1 MTEVQQSA
9 QHTYRIM
16 LPKLSLI
23 DISATVGCNLNCK
36 GCNHFSNYF
45 APGSKIDTDQ
55 LIKDIHTILP
65 RVSLDRVSIIG
76 GEPLLNPRC
85 RELVHA
91 CLEHDHPVYLYS
103 NGILLEQNM
112 DWIMEDLENN
122 PSMRLRISVHID
134 EVVPIVNK
142 IRTDQ
147 LVTTDHRQGKDQ
159 WFTSI
164 KHTND
169 GKVHPYKHNDPERSF
184 KECSCPNTQLW
195 KGKLWKC
202 PNSAFLEQLLY
213 ATDQSDDE
221 EWQRY
226 LGGGLPVDCSDEE
239 LAEFCDNNLK
249 AEDICNM
256 CTARPLYM
264 SAAMQSTKKNK
275 IVF

>member
-1 MTEVQQSA
+1 
-9 QHTYRIM
+9 M
-16 LPKLSLI
+16 LPRLNFI
-23 DISATVGCNLNCK
+23 DISASVGCNLDCR

-65 RVSLDRVSIIG
+65 RVSLNRVNMLG

-91 CLEHDHPVYLYS
+91 CLDYDHPVYLYS
-103 NGILLEQNM
+103 NGLLLEKNI

-122 PSMRLRISVHID
+122 PTMRMRVSIHVD
-134 EVVPIVNK
+134 EVEHTVRK
-142 IRTDQ
+142 LRTDQ
-147 LVTTDHRQGKDQ
+147 WIVTDHRRGVDQ

-164 KHTND
+164 KHTID
-169 GKVHPYKHNDPERSF
+169 GKVHPYKYNNPEKSF
-184 KECSCPNTQLW
+184 EVCSCPNTQLW

-202 PNSAFLEQLLY
+202 PNSAFLDQLLY
-213 ATDQSDDE
+213 ATEQLKDE
-221 EWQRY
+221 DWQPY
-226 LGGGLPVDCSDEE
+226 IGKGGVSVNCSDEE
-239 LAEFCDNNLK
+239 LAQFCDNNLK

-256 CTARPLYM
+256 CTAKPLLM
-264 SAAMQSTKKNK
+264 SAALQSKKKKK